1 MEWCD
6 RPRWRD
12 RSEVFGSSVS
22 KIIRSWSPVAAF
34 SPRPSS
40 KQARSITMSQTSPTK
55 IKVGINGFGRI
66 GRLVARFCLESDS
79 PLELVHVNDIHG
91 DASTAAY
98 LLQFDSVHGRFS
110 GYECTADNRGDGQA
124 FLVEGPGVTAR
135 IGFSSQPTPGQVDWA
150 SLNIGLVLECTGAFK
165 SKAALE
171 PYFQVGVR
179 KVVVSAPIKEDGVPN
194 IVVGV
199 NDHCYDTQRDSIVT
213 AASCTTNCIAPF
225 VKILHENIGIKH
237 GSFTTLHDLTNT
249 QTPLDTAWP
258 GRKEVR
264 RTRSCLTNLVPTSTG
279 SAKAITQI
287 FPELTG
293 LLDGIAVRI
302 PLANASLTDCVFEM
316 KRETSV
322 EEVNGLF
329 KAVAE
334 NKDSSNTL
342 YGVLGY
348 EERPLV
354 SSDFTN
360 DPHSG
365 ILDALS
371 TRCIDKTQIKLYIWY
386 DNEFGYARRMYELA
400 VRVGL
405 EM

>member
-1 MEWCD
+1 M
-6 RPRWRD
+6 
-12 RSEVFGSSVS
+12 SVDNN
-22 KIIRSWSPVAAF
+22 K
-34 SPRPSS
+34 
-40 KQARSITMSQTSPTK
+40 K

-66 GRLVARFCLESDS
+66 GRLVARFCFEADS
-79 PLELVHVNDIHG
+79 PLHLVHVNDIHG

-98 LLQFDSVHGRFS
+98 LLQFDSVHGRFA
-110 GYECTADNRGDGQA
+110 GYECKGINEDQA
-124 FLVEGPGVTAR
+124 FQVVGPTTTTRVSY
-135 IGFSSQPTPGQVDWA
+135 SSHPKPNDIPWKERGI
-150 SLNIGLVLECTGAFK
+150 NLVLECTGKFK
-165 SKAALE
+165 TKATLR
-171 PYFQVGVR
+171 PYFESGVQ
-179 KVVVSAPIKEDGVPN
+179 KVVVSAPIKENGVPN

-199 NDHCYDTQRDSIVT
+199 NDDCYDSKRDNIVT

-225 VKILHENIGIKH
+225 VKVLHENIGIKH

-258 GRKEVR
+258 GKKEIR

-293 LLDGIAVRI
+293 LLDGIAVRL

-322 EEVNGLF
+322 EEVNGLL
-329 KAVAE
+329 KKVAE
-334 NKDSSNTL
+334 NKDVSNKL
-342 YGVLGY
+342 YGILGY

-360 DPHSG
+360 DMRSG
-365 ILDALS
+365 IVDSLS
-371 TRCIDKTQIKLYIWY
+371 TRCINNTQIKLYIWY
-386 DNEFGYARRMYELA
+386 DNEFGYSRRMYELA
-400 VRVGL
+400 IRVGQ